1 MTPKQYLQQAYLLD
15 EKINSR
21 LRELEQL
28 RRLEASVQGVDLTR
42 ERVQCSRRFRSQ
54 VENIAQKI
62 IDLEQRINSEIDRLL
77 ELKLEIRKVIES
89 VDNATEQLLLRLR
102 YIEYKRWDEIAEIMG
117 YSKRQ
122 VTRLHGYALQKIK
135 LSLNVPKCPTRNVL

>member
-89 VDNATEQLLLRLR
+89 VDNETEQLLLRLR

>member
-89 VDNATEQLLLRLR
+89 VDNETEQLLLRLR

-122 VTRLHGYALQKIK
+122 ATRLHGYALQKIK

>member
-89 VDNATEQLLLRLR
+89 VDNETEQLLLRLR
-102 YIEYKRWDEIAEIMG
+102 YIEYKRWYEIAEIMG

>member
-28 RRLEASVQGVDLTR
+28 KRLEASVQGVDLTR
-42 ERVQCSRRFRSQ
+42 ERVQYSRRFRSQ

-89 VDNATEQLLLRLR
+89 VDNETEQLLLRLR

-122 VTRLHGYALQKIK
+122 TTRLHGYALKKIK